1 MKRIGMFE
9 AKTHFSE
16 IVDRVVREGRPITIT
31 KRGEPVVEITPAKT
45 RSSKIMTRKQAIAA
59 LKKLRAEVPTL
70 NQEQIRALIDEGRH

>member
-1 MKRIGMFE
+1 MIGERLPELHKRAHLSAI
-9 AKTHFSE
+9 APYNW
-16 IVDRVVREGRPITIT
+16 PIAIT

-45 RSSKIMTRKQAIAA
+45 RSSKLMTRKQAIAA